1 MPSSPPELESLK
13 FDRYAAEHCTMP
25 VATARP
31 LRHDSKGFTLVELLI
46 VIVILG
52 VLAVVT
58 VFAVRGITDRGQE
71 NSEATDLRTLETAN
85 EAYYLDYGTNAT
97 EQDLLDNGYINE
109 LSSMYDM
116 AVDGAGV
123 LTITN
128 VRTGGVAGTALAA
141 GSGGGAGGG
150 GAAGGPVG
158 SLTGLV
164 KNATNEAPISGVS
177 VCVRTTALCTTTGG
191 GGTYTL
197 ADVPIGEQTIDFTLA
212 GFTTLDETV
221 TIVDGVTDTQNTA
234 MSPQLAAGELRI
246 VLTWGEFPRD
256 LDSYLWVPG
265 QSDAVFYGDSGSLT
279 SAPFAQLDAD
289 DTTGY
294 GPETITISQREAGN
308 YSFGVRSLGGGSFV
322 PAETTVR
329 VYDSGGLVREFT
341 PPSGAGSFWQVFR
354 LDGSSGGIT
363 SVNTVGFGDGPF

>member
-1 MPSSPPELESLK
+1 MT
-13 FDRYAAEHCTMP
+13 EHCTMLEAP
-25 VATARP
+25 VR
-31 LRHDSKGFTLVELLI
+31 RRCEDSKGFTLVELLI

-52 VLAVVT
+52 VLAVVA
-58 VFAVRGITDRGQE
+58 VFAVRGITDRSQE

-85 EAYYLDYGTNAT
+85 EAYYMEHGSNAT
-97 EQDLLDNGYINE
+97 EQELLDSGYINE

-116 AVDGAGV
+116 SVDAAGI
-123 LTITN
+123 LTFTN
-128 VRTGGVAGTALAA
+128 TRTGAVAGTALAA

-197 ADVPIGEQTIDFTLA
+197 TDVPTGEQTIEFTLA

-221 TIVDGVTDTQNTA
+221 TIVDGVAATQNTA
-234 MSPQLAAGELRI
+234 LSPQLAAGDLRI

-256 LDSYLWVPG
+256 LDSYLWVPSEPG
-265 QSDAVFYGDSGSLT
+265 PVHYADPGSLT
-279 SAPFAQLDAD
+279 SAPYAQLDAD
-289 DTTGY
+289 DVTSF
-294 GPETITISQREAGN
+294 GPETITISQLEAGT
-308 YSFGVRSLGGGSFV
+308 YSFAVDALGDSFV

-329 VYDSGGLVREFT
+329 VYDSTGLLREFT
-341 PPSGAGSFWQVFR
+341 PPSGAGSWWRVFQ
-354 LDGSSGGIT
+354 LDGSTGTVTAVNTVGSSGG
-363 SVNTVGFGDGPF
+363 PF